1 MKFDSK
7 HYYPISLTSII
18 LTFETLNEV
27 SLTNNNDKDIFLLIM
42 IKRKIVN

>member
-27 SLTNNNDKDIFLLIM
+27 SLTNNNDQDIFLLIM